1 MGKNVHEGHR
11 DKVRQRFIEEGLDS
25 FEDHQVLEMLLF
37 YAVPRRDTNELAHR
51 LLERFGT
58 LEAIFDSSVE
68 QIMDKG
74 KVSKNT
80 AVLIKMIPHLS
91 KRLMLIKEG
100 TKPVLDSSER
110 AGQYVT
116 KLFIGKN
123 YEAFYVCCLNAQNHL
138 NYAALVHEGTIN
150 EVSIYPRLVVETV
163 LRYKANSVILA
174 HNHPGGSLKPTAP
187 DVEVTKRIRDALRTI
202 SVSVSDHIIASGSKY
217 YSFAENGLL

>member
-100 TKPVLDSSER
+100 AKPVLDSSER

-174 HNHPGGSLKPTAP
+174 HNHPSGSL
-187 DVEVTKRIRDALRTI
+187 EVSQADIEGMGRLKTVGDLIGIPLIDSFI
-202 SVSVSDHIIASGSKY
+202 VSSRGY
-217 YSFAENGLL
+217 LSFKEEGIL